1 MTGKSMLEG
10 VKSPH
15 PVEVVWDGGRRFKG
29 GPPGVPPV
37 ILDGDRQGGPSPVD
51 NLLVS
56 LASCA
61 AIDVIDILE
70 KRRTPAHSVSVRLE
84 FSRAEKPPRRLTEVQ
99 AYFSIV
105 TASERPHVVR
115 ALELSFEKYCSVTAS
130 LAPDTVLT
138 WFLDLESPASD
149 EAAG

>member
-1 MTGKSMLEG
+1 MLEG

-15 PVEVVWDGGRRFKG
+15 PVEVVWDGERRFRG

-37 ILDGDRQGGPSPVD
+37 VLDGDRRAGPSPVD

-61 AIDVIDILE
+61 AIDVVDILE
-70 KRRTPAHSVSVRLE
+70 KRRTPVQALSVKLE
-84 FSRAEKPPRRLTEVQ
+84 FSRAARPPRRLTEVQ
-99 AYFSIV
+99 VFFTITS
-105 TASERPHVVR
+105 ASERPHVVR

-130 LAPDTVLT
+130 FASDIVLT
-138 WFLDLESPASD
+138 WFLDLKSPPSA
-149 EAAG
+149 EVAG

>member
-1 MTGKSMLEG
+1 MLEG

-15 PVEVVWDGGRRFKG
+15 PVEVVWDGERRFRG

-37 ILDGDRQGGPSPVD
+37 VVDGDRRAGPSPVD

-61 AIDVIDILE
+61 AIDVVDILE
-70 KRRTPAHSVSVRLE
+70 KRRTPVHALSVRIE
-84 FSRAEKPPRRLTEVQ
+84 FARAARPPRRLTEVQ
-99 AYFSIV
+99 VFYTIV

-115 ALELSFEKYCSVTAS
+115 ALELSFDKYCSVTAS

-138 WFLDLESPASD
+138 WLLDLKSPPSD
-149 EAAG
+149 EVVG